1 MAGPQPGAEKVLVAG
16 AADGAHRL
24 VKRWLVLGLDGAT
37 FDVFRPLMR
46 AGRMPNLQ
54 RLTEQG
60 VSGTLWST
68 KPPMTPAAWT
78 TFMTGKG
85 PGKHGI
91 IDFERYDPTTG
102 KLAFNSTFQIREKT
116 IWEILSSKGHK
127 VGSINLPMT
136 YPPTP
141 VNGFM
146 ISGFETPSVDVD
158 FTYPARL
165 KDEILAKF
173 PNYSYK
179 TNWKRKVFG
188 GDGLYRDNLEYIKRT
203 FWQGL
208 DLANYCTQRFGGW
221 DVMMVLLKFV
231 DNLQHKAWRYIDP
244 NLPAGRGARSQAA
257 AECFTEL
264 DRVIGKFAAL
274 ADEQGATLMIMSD
287 HGHGSL
293 DGKVQPNLLLKQ
305 WGFLKLRDAASR
317 WNTRTSYLL
326 NRLLFKK
333 GGRFTA
339 DDLSIEKE
347 LAVDWPGTQACV
359 MHAGIYGFLYIN
371 LKGRQPTGIVNPG
384 DYERLRDQLRE
395 RLLAVRSRNRLGRT
409 VQVFPEVHKAE
420 ELYNCSR
427 QEHPWLP
434 DLILVPQPGLAVVR
448 KIRGNSA
455 VRWLPRRR
463 IEGTHRLEGMLV
475 VVGPHV
481 VPGKLVDANIVDV
494 APTVL
499 AGLGLPVPIDMEGR
513 VLSDLFDTPM
523 AVQYEPPHKHEMA
536 ETLEEVYSAEQRE
549 QLEKRLADLGYL
561 E

>member
-1 MAGPQPGAEKVLVAG
+1 MAASHPAEQQEAPAEASGGPN
-16 AADGAHRL
+16 RL
-24 VKRWLVLGLDGAT
+24 VQRWLILGLDGAT
-37 FDVFRPLMR
+37 FDVFRPLMD
-46 AGRMPNLQ
+46 AGRMPNLK
-54 RLTEQG
+54 RLTETG
-60 VSGTLWST
+60 AAGTLLST

-91 IDFERYDPTTG
+91 IDFERYDPQTG
-102 KLAFNSTFQIREKT
+102 QLSFNSTFQIREKT
-116 IWEILSSKGHK
+116 IWEILSSKGLK

-146 ISGFETPSVDVD
+146 ISGFETPSTDVE
-158 FTYPARL
+158 FTWPADL
-165 KDEILAKF
+165 KQDILREF

-179 TNWKRKVFG
+179 THWKRKVFG
-188 GDGLYRDNLEYIKRT
+188 GLALYRDNLKYIERT

-208 DLANYCTQRFGGW
+208 DLARHCTQRFGGW
-221 DVMMVLLKFV
+221 DVLMVLLKFT
-231 DNLQHKAWRYIDP
+231 DNLQHKAWKYIDP
-244 NLPAGRGARSQAA
+244 NLPADRSAKSQAA

-264 DRVIGKFAAL
+264 DRAIGQFAEFAR
-274 ADEQGATLMIMSD
+274 EQGATLMIMSD

-305 WGFLKLRDAASR
+305 WGQLKLRDMASR
-317 WNTRTSYLL
+317 WNTRTRYLL
-326 NRLLFKK
+326 HRLLLKK
-333 GGRFTA
+333 GGRFTT
-339 DDLSIEKE
+339 DDLSIERE
-347 LAVDWPGTQACV
+347 LAIDWAGTQACV

-371 LKGRQPTGIVNPG
+371 LKGRQPTGTVEPQQ
-384 DYERLRDQLRE
+384 YERLREELRE
-395 RLLAVRSRNRLGRT
+395 RFLGVEDRGPDGRT
-409 VQVFPEVHKAE
+409 VRIFPEVHKAE
-420 ELYNCSR
+420 DLYNCSR
-427 QEHPWLP
+427 EEHPWLP

-448 KIRGNSA
+448 KIRGLSA

-463 IEGTHRLEGMLV
+463 IEGTHRLEGMLTV
-475 VVGPHV
+475 WGEHV
-481 VPGKLVDANIVDV
+481 VAGKPVDANIADI

-513 VLSDLFDTPM
+513 VLTDLFDTAPT
-523 AVQYEPPHKHEMA
+523 VQYEPPHKHVMGEA
-536 ETLEEVYSAEQRE
+536 LEEVYSAEQRE

>member
-1 MAGPQPGAEKVLVAG
+1 MTGSQPNDEN
-16 AADGAHRL
+16 RL
-24 VKRWLVLGLDGAT
+24 VQRWLILGLDGAT
-37 FDVFRPLMR
+37 FDVFEPLMK
-46 AGRMPNLQ
+46 AGRMPNLL
-54 RLTEQG
+54 RLTQEG
-60 VSGTLWST
+60 MAGTLWST

-102 KLAFNSTFQIREKT
+102 QLSFNSTFQIREKT
-116 IWEILSSKGHK
+116 IWEILSSKGYK

-158 FTYPARL
+158 FTYPADL
-165 KDEILAKF
+165 KKEILAKF

-179 TNWKRKVFG
+179 TQWKRKVLG
-188 GDGLYRDNLEYIKRT
+188 GDALYRDNLQYIERT

-208 DLANYCTQRFGGW
+208 ELAKYCTERFGGF

-231 DNLQHKAWRYIDP
+231 DNLQHKAWKYIDP
-244 NLPAGRGARSQAA
+244 NLPVDRSTRSQMAA
-257 AECFTEL
+257 ACFTEL
-264 DRVIGKFAAL
+264 DRVVGEFAAF
-274 ADEQGATLMIMSD
+274 AKQQGATLMIMSD

-293 DGKVQPNLLLKQ
+293 DGKVQPNLLLKE
-305 WGFLKLRDAASR
+305 WGYLKLRDVASR
-317 WNTRTSYLL
+317 WSTRTNYLL

-333 GGRFTA
+333 AGRFAA
-339 DDLSIEKE
+339 DDLSIERE
-347 LAVDWPGTQACV
+347 LAVDWAGTQACV

-371 LKGRQPTGIVNPG
+371 LKGRQPGGKVEPER
-384 DYERLRDQLRE
+384 YEAMRDELRE
-395 RLLAVRSRNRLGRT
+395 RLLAVRSRNLQGQT

-420 ELYNCSR
+420 ELYNCTR
-427 QEHPWLP
+427 AEHPWLP
-434 DLILVPQPGLAVVR
+434 DLILVPVPGLAVVR
-448 KIRGNSA
+448 KIRGMSA

-463 IEGTHRLEGMLV
+463 IEGTHRLEGMLAV
-475 VVGPHV
+475 AGEHV
-481 VPGKLVDANIVDV
+481 QAGKRLDANIADI

-513 VLSDLFDTPM
+513 VLTDLFDRSIT
-523 AVQYEPPHKHEMA
+523 VRYEPPQKHVAA
-536 ETLEEVYSAEQRE
+536 EPMEEVYTAQQRE